1 MRVEE
6 KGLNQEVYSAQD
18 ETSFQLV
25 PENLGWG
32 RL

>member
-1 MRVEE
+1 MRVDE
-6 KGLNQEVYSAQD
+6 KVLNQEVYSALG
-18 ETSFQLV
+18 ETSFQVV